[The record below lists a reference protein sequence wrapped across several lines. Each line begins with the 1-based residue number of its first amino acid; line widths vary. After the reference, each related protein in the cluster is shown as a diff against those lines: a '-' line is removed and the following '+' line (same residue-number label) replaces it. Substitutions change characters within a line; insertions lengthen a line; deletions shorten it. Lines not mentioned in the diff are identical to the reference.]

1 MRDLEPNMDH
11 LNWGVLGASKFA
23 LEHLT
28 PAMQLS
34 KNNRFLALATRSK
47 QKAAPF
53 VRLEPSIDVFDDYD
67 QLLAD
72 NRINAVYI
80 PLPNTMHVDW
90 TKRAIQAGKH
100 VLCEKPI
107 AMKSSEINELI
118 ELRNKSG
125 LLIAEAYMI
134 VHHPQWIKAKEII
147 QSGTLGELIQ
157 VDAVFS
163 YNNKTD
169 RQNIRNSSQL
179 GGGGLPDIGVYTLGS
194 VRFVT
199 DQEPLTIRHADIKY
213 ENGVDVWALAAFDF
227 PNFKFTS
234 ITSMRMAPRQEVT
247 FQGTEG
253 FIKLTAPFN
262 PLVYDKAEITQRM
275 NNGAETIFSYPGV
288 SHYVN
293 QIEAFSDTVLN
304 NKTYPCSLE
313 FSQGTQKMID
323 SIFDFVSA

>member
-1 MRDLEPNMDH
+1 MDY
-11 LNWGVLGASKFA
+11 LRWGVIGASKFA

-28 PAMQLS
+28 PAIQLA
-34 KNNRFLALATRSK
+34 KNNSFKALASSSK
-47 QKAAPF
+47 TKAAAF
-53 VRLEPSIDVFDDYD
+53 IELEPEIELFEDYD
-67 QLLAD
+67 DLLAD
-72 NRINAVYI
+72 DRIDAVYI

-90 TKRAIQAGKH
+90 TIRAIKSGKH

-107 AMKSSEINELI
+107 AMRAPEINELI
-118 ELRNKSG
+118 KLRNDTG
-125 LLIAEAYMI
+125 LLVAEAYMI
-134 VHHPQWIKAKEII
+134 VHHPQWQKAKEIVG
-147 QSGTLGELIQ
+147 SGVLGELIQ

-163 YNNKTD
+163 YNNKAD
-169 RQNIRNSSQL
+169 LDNIRNNSNL

-199 DQEPLTIRHADIKY
+199 GQEPLALKYADIKY

-227 PNFKFTS
+227 PKFKFTS
-234 ITSMRMAPRQEVT
+234 ITSMRMSPRQEVT

-262 PLVYDKAEITQRM
+262 PLVYDKAEIIQRM
-275 NNGAETIFSYPGV
+275 NNGTEKVFSYPGG

-293 QIEAFSDTVLN
+293 QIEAFSDTVLK

-313 FSQGTQKMID
+313 FSQGTQSMID
-323 SIFDFVSA
+323 SILDFVPD

>member
-1 MRDLEPNMDH
+1 MDH

-53 VRLEPSIDVFDDYD
+53 VRLEPGIDVFDDYD

-107 AMKSSEINELI
+107 AMRSTEINELI

-169 RQNIRNSSQL
+169 HQNIRNSSQL

-262 PLVYDKAEITQRM
+262 PLVYDKAEIIQRM

-304 NKTYPCSLE
+304 NKTFPCSLE

>member
-1 MRDLEPNMDH
+1 MDH

-53 VRLEPSIDVFDDYD
+53 VRLEPDIDVFDDYD

-107 AMKSSEINELI
+107 AMKSTEINELI

-293 QIEAFSDTVLN
+293 QIEACSETVLN
-304 NKTYPCSLE
+304 NKPYPCSLE
-313 FSQGTQKMID
+313 FSQGTHKMIE
-323 SIFDFVSA
+323 SIFDLVSV

>member
-1 MRDLEPNMDH
+1 MDH
-11 LNWGVLGASKFA
+11 LNWGVLGASRFA

-53 VRLEPSIDVFDDYD
+53 VRLEPGIDVFDDYD

-107 AMKSSEINELI
+107 AMKSNEINELI

-134 VHHPQWIKAKEII
+134 VHHPQWIKAKEIV

-169 RQNIRNSSQL
+169 HQNIRNSSQL

-213 ENGVDVWALAAFDF
+213 ENGVDVWALAAFD
-227 PNFKFTS
+227 
-234 ITSMRMAPRQEVT
+234 
-247 FQGTEG
+247 
-253 FIKLTAPFN
+253 L
-262 PLVYDKAEITQRM
+262 
-275 NNGAETIFSYPGV
+275 
-288 SHYVN
+288 
-293 QIEAFSDTVLN
+293 
-304 NKTYPCSLE
+304 SL
-313 FSQGTQKMID
+313 IH
-323 SIFDFVSA
+323 I

>member
-1 MRDLEPNMDH
+1 MDH

-53 VRLEPSIDVFDDYD
+53 VRLEPGIDVFDDYD

-107 AMKSSEINELI
+107 AMKSTEINELI

-134 VHHPQWIKAKEII
+134 VHHPQWIKAKEIV
-147 QSGTLGELIQ
+147 QAGTLGELIQ

-169 RQNIRNSSQL
+169 HQNIRNSSQL

-323 SIFDFVSA
+323 SIFDFVSG